1 MSSWAGRAIGIAL
14 VVGIVPAADAESART
29 MQSARERATET
40 APGPWQGNWS
50 LLRDDERIRTRA
62 GGETLRLHVI
72 DDAAGPVEVQWVAD
86 RGICEDPSAPPCEWV
101 GSSGPAATARAV
113 PGALAVL
120 LRISADAD
128 DPFLLV
134 LERREDGRA
143 AARLV
148 SEKGDIAYRLD
159 AERE

>member
-1 MSSWAGRAIGIAL
+1 MTRGILLAAAL
-14 VVGIVPAADAESART
+14 ACFAASAVAESPRT
-29 MQSARERATET
+29 MQSARERAAET
-40 APGPWQGNWS
+40 APGPWQGNWT

-62 GGETLRLHVI
+62 GADTLSLHVI
-72 DDAAGPVEVQWVAD
+72 HDAAGPVEVQWVAR
-86 RGICEDPSAPPCEWV
+86 RGICEDPNASPCEWV
-101 GSSGPAATARAV
+101 GASGTARAV
-113 PGALAVL
+113 AAGPGALAVL
-120 LRISADAD
+120 LRISADQD

-148 SEKGDIAYRLD
+148 SEKGDLTYRLD